1 MSLIGPGK
9 GFKGSISLA
18 GDKSISHR
26 LILFSLLH
34 HGSFKL
40 RNLSACDDVKTSL
53 AAIKTLGATID
64 RDNTEEITI
73 RGPDKKTAAESVE
86 IFCGNSGTTAR
97 LLSGILA
104 GLPGRFVLTGDNSL
118 SQRPMQR
125 IADPLSMMGA
135 EIKTTKSKLPI
146 EIIGQSRLNPITY
159 QMPVASAQVK
169 SAILVA
175 ATRAA
180 GTTTISEPSPSRDH
194 SEILLAHLG
203 AKLQCKDN
211 QISLDGPFLSRG
223 DYCFNIP
230 ADVSSAAFFVVA
242 ALLIPQSEISIENV
256 LLNPTRTHFLQVLK
270 RMGANI
276 QTSITANN
284 FELTGTIKAAYSP
297 KLQST
302 DILPEEVPALI
313 DEIPAISTAMA
324 FAKGVSTIKGAQELR
339 VKESDRI
346 KVLCEAFRA
355 CGIKVEE
362 NDEGY
367 SITGTEEISSEHRLK
382 TYSDHRMAAAFSI
395 LALKSKSGIFVE
407 DLDSVKIS
415 FPEFFSIFL
424 PCFNARL

>member
-1 MSLIGPGK
+1 
-9 GFKGSISLA
+9 
-18 GDKSISHR
+18 
-26 LILFSLLH
+26 
-34 HGSFKL
+34 
-40 RNLSACDDVKTSL
+40 
-53 AAIKTLGATID
+53 
-64 RDNTEEITI
+64 
-73 RGPDKKTAAESVE
+73 
-86 IFCGNSGTTAR
+86 
-97 LLSGILA
+97 
-104 GLPGRFVLTGDNSL
+104 
-118 SQRPMQR
+118 
-125 IADPLSMMGA
+125 
-135 EIKTTKSKLPI
+135 
-146 EIIGQSRLNPITY
+146 
-159 QMPVASAQVK
+159 
-169 SAILVA
+169 
-175 ATRAA
+175 
-180 GTTTISEPSPSRDH
+180 
-194 SEILLAHLG
+194 
-203 AKLQCKDN
+203 
-211 QISLDGPFLSRG
+211 
-223 DYCFNIP
+223 
-230 ADVSSAAFFVVA
+230 VSSAAFFVVA

-395 LALKSKSGIFVE
+395 LALKSEGGIFVE